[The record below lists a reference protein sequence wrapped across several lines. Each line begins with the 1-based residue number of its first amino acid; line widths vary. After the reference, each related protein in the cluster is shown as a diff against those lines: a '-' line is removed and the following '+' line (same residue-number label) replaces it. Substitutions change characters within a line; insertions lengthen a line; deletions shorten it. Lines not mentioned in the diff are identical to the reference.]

1 MTIQILGGRA
11 FTFRRAVLS
20 ALGIYVAGKGL
31 LQHDW
36 ISLLLGVAILAF
48 GWLSPG

>member
-1 MTIQILGGRA
+1 MTTPALSFRA
-11 FTFRRAVLS
+11 FTFRRLVFS
-20 ALGIYVAGKGL
+20 ALGIYVAAKGL
-31 LQHDW
+31 VQHDW